1 VAMLHYVTFVE
12 PFGVEPFG
20 VLPTEAVSF
29 DDAKF
34 VSNYTNKVFQSKKKD
49 HVLCFGQHL
58 FDARSL
64 YKKNNEV
71 QFKELHM
78 KC

>member
-1 VAMLHYVTFVE
+1 MLHYVTFVE

-34 VSNYTNKVFQSKKKD
+34 ASNYTNKVFQSKKKTMSFVSD
-49 HVLCFGQHL
+49 NISLTPVLCI
-58 FDARSL
+58 
-64 YKKNNEV
+64 KKI
-71 QFKELHM
+71 M
-78 KC
+78 KFNSKSCT

>member
-1 VAMLHYVTFVE
+1 MLHYVTF
-12 PFGVEPFG
+12 VEPFG

-34 VSNYTNKVFQSKKKD
+34 VSNYTNKGLSIQKKD

-58 FDARSL
+58 FDAVL
-64 YKKNNEV
+64 CIKK
-71 QFKELHM
+71 
-78 KC
+78 